1 MSFFKQSSPAH
12 AGLGMDGWGG
22 RPEKPKEERWEWM
35 VGADGPKGRKRKGWE
50 WMVGADGPKGRKR
63 KGWEWMVG
71 ADGPKGRKR
80 KAQSR
85 GSGAG
90 EGLEGGEA

>member
-63 KGWEWMVG
+63 K
-71 ADGPKGRKR
+71 
-80 KAQSR
+80 AQSR